1 MADIL
6 TEQEQ
11 KYGLIPDMEWLLI
24 DNLII
29 DDRYQRDTVTRRG
42 LKNIQTIRDNFS
54 WAKLSPLTVADLGTG
69 KYAVIDGQHRLEA
82 ARQLG
87 DIDALPCWILP
98 QVNTAQQAEAFI
110 GINKNRVDI
119 TAYAVYKAEVAA
131 GVGSAVMVNEF
142 CKKNNIIIPKNS
154 VASAAP
160 NVTNALCAIRN
171 ALMKGQEEQLTYAI
185 NIIRQA
191 FPFKSGQLKAE
202 IIKLIVGLY
211 NEYGNKITPQILIEA
226 LRSFEDVQ
234 NIINKGRELT
244 QIDRT
249 VKPIPAR
256 RKILI
261 NRYNELKRKRAENG
275 K

>member
-1 MADIL
+1 MTDML

-24 DNLII
+24 DSLVI
-29 DDRYQRDTVTRRG
+29 DDKYQRDTVTRRS

-54 WAKLSPLTVADLGTG
+54 WAKCSPLTVADLGTG
-69 KYAVIDGQHRLEA
+69 KYAVIDGQHRLEG

-87 DIDALPCWILP
+87 DIPSLPCWILP
-98 QVNTAQQAEAFI
+98 QPNTAQQAEAFI

-131 GVGSAVMVNEF
+131 GNATAVMINEF

-154 VASAAP
+154 VTSAAP
-160 NVTNALCAIRN
+160 NVTNALCAIRKY
-171 ALMKGQEEQLTYAI
+171 LTKGQEEQLTYAI

-202 IIKLIVGLY
+202 IIKMIINLY
-211 NEYGNKITPQILIEA
+211 NAYGNKITTQILIEA

-244 QIDRT
+244 QLDRT
-249 VKPIPAR
+249 VKPDIAR

-261 NRYNELKRKRAENG
+261 NRYNELKRKRTGNG